1 MAEKLHLPEWT
12 EIGQDT
18 GLDPL
23 AMVRPTEALYQRL
36 VPGISTIT
44 LRLRYYAFFPWL
56 LEQYARTIGDTSLD
70 TFRVFQRRAEALYA
84 LIGVSRIG
92 PDDVY
97 ETGITGAIWAS
108 RTLSDGGDVY
118 NFADAAAPDAEIRY
132 LKNKAG
138 AYGAIY
144 AGQLGEMGLVRV
156 ADGHPIDIADE
167 RGRQVAAAFAES
179 VRDQDALFLEVVE
192 RGIVTPDELERLS
205 VFKSGRIPEGSEEQ
219 RLLRALLVGGFEK
232 PLRTDE
238 ARKQTM
244 LKLLELADQLG
255 RRPRPED
262 AKWAW
267 YNTETMPGVLKAGV
281 GSLSLALWRLYHTN
295 DLLRLAYEG
304 MFKRALG
311 VLASMPRRALTLTN
325 LVEEVVAESELP
337 GTSWAEFQIET
348 TQGAA
353 DLGERDFEEAIS
365 RSGGQDGVIQ
375 PETLRAAV
383 GLLAVVLSRAEDQ
396 SELIEHEFGPY
407 GSTHFR
413 SLASERRFIDDRASA
428 PAADVLAAVLKE
440 RVIKR
445 HLWVAARKLR
455 TQRAY
460 TYLAD
465 VTDGELRFR
474 SSFAATL
481 SNPRLEQSLTFLT
494 DAGLL
499 DADGLTPRGREAL
512 ASA

>member
-1 MAEKLHLPEWT
+1 LAVFLHLPEWT

-56 LEQYARTIGDTSLD
+56 LEQYARTIGDTSLE

-84 LIGVSRIG
+84 LIGISNG
-92 PDDVY
+92 Y
-97 ETGITGAIWAS
+97 ENGITGANWAS
-108 RTLSDGGDVY
+108 RALSEGGEIF

-144 AGQLGEMGLVRV
+144 AGQMGEMGLVR
-156 ADGHPIDIADE
+156 AAEGHPIDIADA
-167 RGRQVAAAFAES
+167 RGREIAKAFADS
-179 VRDQDALFLEVVE
+179 VQEQEALFLEVVE
-192 RGIVTPDELERLS
+192 RGIVTAQELEQLAI
-205 VFKSGRIPEGSEEQ
+205 FKPGRIPEGSEEQ
-219 RLLRALLVGGFEK
+219 RLLRALLLGGFEEA
-232 PLRTDE
+232 LAADE
-238 ARKQTM
+238 ARSLTM
-244 LKLLELADQLG
+244 RQLLDLADQLG

-267 YNTETMPGVLKAGV
+267 YDTQTNPGVLEAEARPI
-281 GSLSLALWRLYHTN
+281 SLALWRLYHTN

-325 LVEEVVAESELP
+325 LIEEVVAESELP
-337 GTSWAEFQIET
+337 DTSWAEFQSET
-348 TQGAA
+348 TQLAS
-353 DLGERDFEEAIS
+353 DLGEREFEEAIS
-365 RSGGQDGVIQ
+365 RSGGHDGVIQ
-375 PETLRAAV
+375 PDTLRAAV
-383 GLLAVVLSRAEDQ
+383 RLLAVVLSRAEEQ
-396 SELIEHEFGPY
+396 SELVEHEFGPY

-413 SLASERRFIDDRASA
+413 SLASERRFIDDRANA
-428 PAADVLAAVLKE
+428 PAAEVLAAVLKE

-499 DADGLTPRGREAL
+499 DADGLTPGGREAL
-512 ASA
+512 ALA

>member
-1 MAEKLHLPEWT
+1 MTETLHLPEWT

-44 LRLRYYAFFPWL
+44 LRLRYYAFFPWM
-56 LEQYARTIGDTSLD
+56 LEQYARTIGHTSLEK
-70 TFRVFQRRAEALYA
+70 FRVFQRRAEALYA
-84 LIGVSRIG
+84 LIGVSNG
-92 PDDVY
+92 Y
-97 ETGITGAIWAS
+97 ENGITGANWAS
-108 RTLSDGGDVY
+108 RTLSEGGEAF

-144 AGQLGEMGLVRV
+144 AGQMGEMGLVR
-156 ADGHPIDIADE
+156 AAEDHPIDIADE
-167 RGRQVAAAFAES
+167 RGREIAKAFSES
-179 VRDQDALFLEVVE
+179 VRDQEPLFLKVVE
-192 RGIVTPDELERLS
+192 RGTVTPEELEQLS
-205 VFKSGRIPEGSEEQ
+205 VFKPSAISNGSDEQ
-219 RLLRALLVGGFEK
+219 KLLRALLLGGFEK
-232 PLRTDE
+232 ALATDG
-238 ARKQTM
+238 ARNQTM
-244 LKLLELADQLG
+244 RQLLELADQLG

-267 YNTETMPGVLKAGV
+267 YDTQSEPGVLEADAEP
-281 GSLSLALWRLYHTN
+281 LSLALWRLYHTN

-304 MFKRALG
+304 MLKRALG
-311 VLASMPRRALTLTN
+311 VLALMPRRALTLTS
-325 LVEEVVAESELP
+325 LIEEVVAESELP
-337 GTSWAEFQIET
+337 ETSWAEFQSET
-348 TQGAA
+348 TQLAS
-353 DLGERDFEEAIS
+353 DLGEREFEEAIS
-365 RSGGQDGVIQ
+365 RSGGHDGVIQ
-375 PETLRAAV
+375 PDTLRAAV
-383 GLLAVVLSRAEDQ
+383 RLLAVVLSRAEEQ
-396 SELIEHEFGPY
+396 SELVEHEFEPY

-413 SLASERRFIDDRASA
+413 SLATEKRFIDDRATA
-428 PAADVLAAVLKE
+428 PAAEVLASVLKE

-499 DADGLTPRGREAL
+499 DADGLTPGGRETL

>member
-1 MAEKLHLPEWT
+1 MTETLHLPGWT

-84 LIGVSRIG
+84 LIGVSNG
-92 PDDVY
+92 Y
-97 ETGITGAIWAS
+97 ENGITGANWAS
-108 RTLSDGGDVY
+108 RTLSEGGEVF
-118 NFADAAAPDAEIRY
+118 NFADASDPHAEIRY

-144 AGQLGEMGLVRV
+144 AGQMGEMGLVRA

-167 RGRQVAAAFAES
+167 RGLEIAKAFSES
-179 VRDQDALFLEVVE
+179 VRDQEALFLKVVE
-192 RGIVTPDELERLS
+192 RGAVTREELEQLW
-205 VFKSGRIPEGSEEQ
+205 VFKPGRIPDGSDEQ
-219 RLLRALLVGGFEK
+219 KLLRALLLGGFEK
-232 PLRTDE
+232 ALAADE

-244 LKLLELADQLG
+244 RQLLELADQLG
-255 RRPRPED
+255 RRPRPDD

-267 YNTETMPGVLKAGV
+267 YDTQTQPGVLEADSKQ
-281 GSLSLALWRLYHTN
+281 LSLALWRLYHTN

-304 MFKRALG
+304 IFKRALG
-311 VLASMPRRALTLTN
+311 VLASMPRRALTLTS
-325 LVEEVVAESELP
+325 LIEEVVAESELP
-337 GTSWAEFQIET
+337 ETSWAEFQSET
-348 TQGAA
+348 TQFAS
-353 DLGERDFEEAIS
+353 DLGEREFEDIIS
-365 RSGGQDGVIQ
+365 RSGGHDGVIE
-375 PETLRAAV
+375 PDTLRAAV
-383 GLLAVVLSRAEDQ
+383 RLLAVVLSRAEEQ
-396 SELIEHEFGPY
+396 SELVEHEFGRY

-413 SLASERRFIDDRASA
+413 SLASEKRFIDDRANA
-428 PAADVLAAVLKE
+428 PAAEVLTAVLKE

-499 DADGLTPRGREAL
+499 DADGLTPGGREAL